1 MADEK
6 QLKQASTAF
15 TTLCGTLDSLN
26 WKYEKDEA
34 QLSIESGAQGED
46 LPIDINIKVDVDR
59 MLILLLSLLPFVT
72 PDDKRLDMAV
82 AVSAANNLLV
92 DGSFD
97 YDIKQGR
104 MFFRMTSSFRES
116 LVGKDLFTYM
126 LLCSCK
132 TIDDFNDKFM
142 MLAKGLIT
150 LEQFFET
157 INK

>member
-1 MADEK
+1 M
-6 QLKQASTAF
+6 
-15 TTLCGTLDSLN
+15 
-26 WKYEKDEA
+26 
-34 QLSIESGAQGED
+34 
-46 LPIDINIKVDVDR
+46 
-59 MLILLLSLLPFVT
+59 T